1 MKNVEGNKF
10 FESAKTRA
18 GKLIGNNQ
26 RLKKLFENSKEKLAE
41 IDMSTVSSSKLVTRL
56 KVLTRMVKSYAK
68 GSYRDIETKN
78 ILLMVAALVYFV
90 TPIDLVPDFIP
101 ITGLLDD
108 FTVVLWVY
116 NKLQEEIDKFIAWE
130 EGLENA

>member
-10 FESAKTRA
+10 FERAKTKA
-18 GKLIGNNQ
+18 DKLLSNNQ
-26 RLKKLFENSKEKLAE
+26 RLRQLFNTSKEKLSE
-41 IDMSTVSSSKLVTRL
+41 IDVSTISSSKLVIRL
-56 KVLTRMVKSYAK
+56 RVLIRMVKAYAT
-68 GSYRDIETKN
+68 GNYRDIETKN

-90 TPIDLVPDFIP
+90 TPLDLVPDFIP

-116 NKLQEEIDKFIAWE
+116 NKVQEEIDKFIAWE
-130 EGLENA
+130 ESVENA

>member
-10 FESAKTRA
+10 FERAKLKATS
-18 GKLIGNNQ
+18 LIENNQ
-26 RLKKLFENSKEKLAE
+26 RLKQLFDNSKEKLSE
-41 IDMSTVSSSKLVTRL
+41 IDVSTVSSSKLVIRL
-56 KVLTRMVKSYAK
+56 KVFLRMVKAYAK

-78 ILLMVAALVYFV
+78 ILLMLAALIYFV
-90 TPIDLVPDFIP
+90 TPLDLVPDFIP

-130 EGLENA
+130 EGFENA